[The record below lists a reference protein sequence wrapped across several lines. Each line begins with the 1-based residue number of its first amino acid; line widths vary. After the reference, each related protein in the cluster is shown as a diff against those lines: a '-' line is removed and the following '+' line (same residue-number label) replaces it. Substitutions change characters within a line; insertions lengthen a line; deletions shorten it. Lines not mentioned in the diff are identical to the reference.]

1 MRQPVV
7 HVRFRSGRL
16 VLAARWA
23 QAQNGY
29 VPPRQEAEPPESPGD
44 FLRRHLEH
52 ELRRDFGRSWDE
64 LHPAHQQIVSREGYA
79 ECRARLFERAGV
91 TGTFASFD
99 VLDVYDEPVELPE
112 IPEVSSKAVRV
123 RFEIRARRGTETV
136 EDTLHAIWIGD
147 RWAWFLRAAVKQAY
161 EQGRCPGVENGRFRR
176 RGR

>member
-23 QAQNGY
+23 QNGHTL
-29 VPPRQEAEPPESPGD
+29 PLQEPEPSESPGD

-52 ELRRDFGRSWDE
+52 ELAHDFGRSWDE
-64 LHPAHQQIVSREGYA
+64 LHPAHQGIVSRERYA
-79 ECRARLFERAGV
+79 ECRARLFQRAGV
-91 TGTFASFD
+91 SGTFASFE
-99 VLDVYDEPVELPE
+99 VLDVYDEPVGSPE
-112 IPEVSSKAVRV
+112 IPQTTSTAVRV
-123 RFEIRARRGTETV
+123 RFTIRAGRSTETV

-147 RWAWFLRAAVKQAY
+147 GWAWYLRAAAKQAY
-161 EQGRCPGVENGRFRR
+161 EEGRCPGVENGRFRR